1 MLRHI
6 NIFREDEMG
15 FIRLKFGVALFV
27 FAGLIG
33 WGSPVALSAEIL
45 RAAAGSPGAASH
57 ASMIVFAKI
66 VKREV
71 GQTIQINDSQT
82 LSKTLLKLGLGQ
94 LDITPTVPV
103 IYKFLTE
110 GSRMYRK
117 VSDQAKR
124 ASSNIRGIL
133 GWHAVFYQPVVFADT
148 PVKTWAD
155 IKGKRVFTG
164 PPAGAA
170 AVNVENMI
178 RIATGYEPNKE
189 YKAVRLNWG
198 SGLQAMMDG
207 QLDVYVRP
215 APIGAAMIEQLG
227 LSRKFRLLSL
237 SREVI
242 SSEAWKKFQ
251 KRAAHTMGNIPAGTY
266 KGQIGDTDVTVDA
279 ETMMLVT
286 RKGLSDDLVYRM
298 TKAFWTNIDEVHATV
313 STLKRMKPEEPVLSM
328 DMPLHKGA
336 LRYYKEAGIT
346 IPARLVPPEAR

>member
-1 MLRHI
+1 MP
-6 NIFREDEMG
+6 
-15 FIRLKFGVALFV
+15 A
-27 FAGLIG
+27 
-33 WGSPVALSAEIL
+33 
-45 RAAAGSPGAASH
+45 
-57 ASMIVFAKI
+57 
-66 VKREV
+66 
-71 GQTIQINDSQT
+71 
-82 LSKTLLKLGLGQ
+82 
-94 LDITPTVPV
+94 
-103 IYKFLTE
+103 
-110 GSRMYRK
+110 
-117 VSDQAKR
+117 
-124 ASSNIRGIL
+124 
-133 GWHAVFYQPVVFADT
+133 
-148 PVKTWAD
+148 
-155 IKGKRVFTG
+155 
-164 PPAGAA
+164 PAGAA

-242 SSEAWKKFQ
+242 SAEAWKKFQ
-251 KRAAHTMGNIPAGTY
+251 KRAPHTMGIIPAGPY

-313 STLKRMKPEEPVLSM
+313 STLKEMKPEEPVLSM